1 MALLLTIKGLDPEE
15 IDKRVR
21 DTADKLHISDV
32 LEKFPYQVSGGQK
45 PVSYTHLDVY
55 KRQGIRGFGEV
66 FFREIILDLV
76 VHKAVLGHKQVVV
89 GAMVFKKLFMACL
102 LYTSRCV

>member
-1 MALLLTIKGLDPEE
+1 MCFLNMQRAVSYTHLDVYKRQVFQEYNLLDTLTLEENVALPLTIKGLNPEE

-45 PVSYTHLDVY
+45 Q
-55 KRQGIRGFGEV
+55 RC
-66 FFREIILDLV
+66 
-76 VHKAVLGHKQVVV
+76 
-89 GAMVFKKLFMACL
+89 ACL